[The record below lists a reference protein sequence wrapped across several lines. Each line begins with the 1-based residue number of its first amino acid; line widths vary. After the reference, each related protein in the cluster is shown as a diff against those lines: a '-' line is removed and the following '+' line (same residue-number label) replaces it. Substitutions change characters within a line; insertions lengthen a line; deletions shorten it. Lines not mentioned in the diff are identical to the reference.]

1 MMKTITALAVLA
13 LVATTWAVSPPA
25 IGKAV
30 DCSKYQGKGS
40 KIPCTREFKPVCG
53 TDNIAYSNECMY
65 CMNKQEDGRVLRKL
79 HDGRCVECTKF
90 SEACTMEYMPHCGSD
105 GVEYANKC
113 LFCNGV
119 AKSRGALYL
128 ANYGRCQSR

>member
-1 MMKTITALAVLA
+1 MKTITALAVLA

-25 IGKAV
+25 IGTAV

-40 KIPCTREFKPVCG
+40 RLACTRQYKPICG
-53 TDNIAYSNECMY
+53 ADGKVYSNECMY
-65 CMNKQEDGRVLRKL
+65 CSLRQERGAVLRKL
-79 HDGRCVECTKF
+79 HDGECVKCTNY

-105 GVEYANKC
+105 GVVYANRC

-119 AKSRGALYL
+119 VKSRGALYL
-128 ANYGRCQSR
+128 ANYGQCESR